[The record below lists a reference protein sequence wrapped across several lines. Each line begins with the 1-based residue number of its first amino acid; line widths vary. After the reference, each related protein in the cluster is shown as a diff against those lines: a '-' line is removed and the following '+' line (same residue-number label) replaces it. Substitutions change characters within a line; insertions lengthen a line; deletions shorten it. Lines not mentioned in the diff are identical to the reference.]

1 MRDSAFVNYHIK
13 RTAPQAFHFDVD
25 GVIGKLES
33 PELAPTRIDVRDL
46 RNNLSAVDFV
56 RDGITFE
63 GHVTR
68 TTGIGHEHS

>member
-25 GVIGKLES
+25 GVIGTLES

-46 RNNLSAVDFV
+46 RNNLGAVDFA
-56 RDGITFE
+56 RDGIAFE
-63 GHVTR
+63 RHANR
-68 TTGIGHEHS
+68 TTGSGHEHS